1 MKLAWMFCFLLA
13 GKLSTASPAEQGAEA
28 NSGTQYMMAFPLDD
42 DNIAEESAQEAVK
55 MLAESLTSSDDE
67 DKEEAPSV
75 DQEDQKVE
83 EPAVEEDKKEEE
95 QPEPMGILQAELD
108 AEEQAEQKPA
118 LPQRPFFK
126 RPKIEELRKILG
138 FPPQDAKVKPIP
150 QEKPKMFQGIFNKPR
165 PKMEITTQ
173 PSPLG
178 GMQINL
184 RREDRMRPF
193 GFPMLPLNREAVRP
207 FGFPDLVQAAS
218 SLLRRAMVDDE
229 NNENDIT
236 KDDKDEDDNINENNE
251 LEDNDDEEGE
261 DDNLM
266 IVPIPDSKEV
276 NMERPPLFRRFPI
289 PFPFPVPKQMPPQNN
304 RPRMPF
310 PPLAPVAFFLPI
322 AQQIMQNIRQ
332 AQPRSQPPMMPMHP
346 APNFIPIQTQMPFVP
361 IHHPMQQQQ
370 QHFIPIHQ
378 PMPQQQQFVPFVHV
392 PQASYQVPVLL
403 PNIQRQVMRQPR
415 RIPMQVPQPQMQR
428 RIPFPNPMNRM
439 AAPQHPQPMPQ
450 QLVHHMVR
458 QPLHAAARPMPQ
470 MVRPPMHPVHP
481 VFFMVPHMPMAQQQV
496 PVFQRPPQGFPH
508 PMAMMP
514 HQRSFPAEEQR
525 VVFVRHP
532 EQEEQDDDQEVL
544 ILVPSDEVEQFQRP
558 PVMPPPQIM
567 MRQMP
572 APASPI
578 QRIRLLRDLLM
589 ARQGNRQP
597 MPMSPRAASRVVEI
611 VQQQLRIFPAHHQQQ
626 QHMMQVPHQLQRA
639 DPSELHPV
647 YVPFPG
653 AH

>member
-1 MKLAWMFCFLLA
+1 MHNHTIFFSTFLP
-13 GKLSTASPAEQGAEA
+13 ASQ
-28 NSGTQYMMAFPLDD
+28 GTQYMMAFPLDD

-55 MLAESLTSSDDE
+55 MLAESLTSSDDDD
-67 DKEEAPSV
+67 DKEEASSV
-75 DQEDQKVE
+75 DQDDQKIE
-83 EPAVEEDKKEEE
+83 EPAVEEEKKVEE

-126 RPKIEELRKILG
+126 RPKIDELRKILG
-138 FPPQDAKVKPIP
+138 FPPQDGPAKAKPIP
-150 QEKPKMFQGIFNKPR
+150 QEKPKMFQGIFNKPK
-165 PKMEITTQ
+165 PKMEISTQ

-178 GMQINL
+178 GVQINL

-193 GFPMLPLNREAVRP
+193 GFPMLPLNREVVRP

-236 KDDKDEDDNINENNE
+236 KDDKDENDNVNENNE
-251 LEDNDDEEGE
+251 PEDNEEEEGE
-261 DDNLM
+261 EDNLM

-346 APNFIPIQTQMPFVP
+346 TPNFIPIQTQMPFIP
-361 IHHPMQQQQ
+361 IHHPMPQQKQQQ
-370 QHFIPIHQ
+370 FIPIHH

-392 PQASYQVPVLL
+392 PQASYQAPVFL
-403 PNIQRQVMRQPR
+403 PNIQRPMMRQSR
-415 RIPMQVPQPQMQR
+415 MMPMQVPQPQMQR
-428 RIPFPNPMNRM
+428 RMPFPNPMNRM
-439 AAPQHPQPMPQ
+439 AVPQQHPQPMPQ
-450 QLVHHMVR
+450 QLVHHLVR
-458 QPLHAAARPMPQ
+458 QHSRPMPQ

-508 PMAMMP
+508 PMAIIP
-514 HQRSFPAEEQR
+514 HPQQRSFPAPEEER
-525 VVFVRHP
+525 VVFIRP
-532 EQEEQDDDQEVL
+532 DNQDEQQDDDQEVL

-558 PVMPPPQIM
+558 PVMPPPQM
-567 MRQMP
+567 LMRQMP

-589 ARQGNRQP
+589 ARQANRQQQP
-597 MPMSPRAASRVVEI
+597 MPMSPRAAHRVVEI
-611 VQQQLRIFPAHHQQQ
+611 VQQQLRIFPAHQQ
-626 QHMMQVPHQLQRA
+626 QHMMQVPQHLQRA
-639 DPSELHPV
+639 DSSELHPV